1 MKFPNYLLSSL
12 AIVGTCSLIIMACSA
27 ENASS
32 ATSVNAVGRY
42 QITAL
47 NGTSVTPYLFYVIDT
62 ETGDVKTF
70 KTNSQ
75 TANVYN
81 LTSTTVTQP

>member
-12 AIVGTCSLIIMACSA
+12 AIVGACSLIIMACSA
-27 ENASS
+27 DNASS

-47 NGTSVTPYLFYVIDT
+47 NGPSTTPYLFYVIDT

-70 KTNSQ
+70 KTYSQ
-75 TANVYN
+75 GSSVYE